1 MDERQGT
8 GMVADLIAVGTELLL
23 GNIANTDAQFLSEKL
38 SGLGITV
45 HHHTVVGDNPRRL
58 AQALETARGRADII
72 ITTGG
77 LGPTYDDLTK
87 QTICRTFGRELEL
100 HEDILEEIR
109 TWFRNKLGR
118 EMPEN
123 NVQQALLPV
132 GCVVFDNPVGTAPG
146 CAFLEGGVHVLML
159 PGPPFECRYMFEHR
173 AARYLEQL
181 TDGVIVSHEIKI
193 FGMGESS
200 VEEALREPMT
210 RSANPTLAPYAKL
223 NECMVRATAKAE
235 DREAAEAMLS
245 PLVKQVCETLG
256 DVVYGVDVDSLEAV
270 AFGLLREKGLTL
282 SAAESCTGGLVAK
295 RITDL
300 PGASAVFRGG
310 VVSYTNDVKAQVLGV
325 PEKLLE
331 AFGAVSEPVARAMA
345 ERCRMICGS
354 DLAVSVTGVAG
365 PDTDDRGNEVGTVY
379 IALASA
385 EGTVCQKLSCGKGRG
400 RDRVRS
406 AAASHVFDLLRR
418 YLTGLPV
425 GV

>member
-1 MDERQGT
+1 
-8 GMVADLIAVGTELLL
+8 MVAELIAVGTELLL

-45 HHHTVVGDNPRRL
+45 HHHTVVGDNPQRL

-146 CAFLEGGVHVLML
+146 CAFQEDGVHVLML

-235 DREAAEAMLS
+235 DREAAEAMLA
-245 PLVKQVCETLG
+245 PLVRQVRETLG

-270 AFGLLREKGLTL
+270 SSGLLREKGLTL

-325 PEKLLE
+325 PEELLE

-345 ERCRMICGS
+345 ERCRTICGS

>member
-1 MDERQGT
+1 
-8 GMVADLIAVGTELLL
+8 MVAELIAVGTELLL

-45 HHHTVVGDNPRRL
+45 HHHTVVGDNPQRL

-146 CAFLEGGVHVLML
+146 CAFLEDGVHVLML

-235 DREAAEAMLS
+235 DREAAEAMLA
-245 PLVKQVCETLG
+245 PLVRQVRETLG

-270 AFGLLREKGLTL
+270 ASGLLREKGLTL

-325 PEKLLE
+325 PEELLE
-331 AFGAVSEPVARAMA
+331 VFGAVSEPVARAMA
-345 ERCRMICGS
+345 ERCRTICGS

>member
-1 MDERQGT
+1 
-8 GMVADLIAVGTELLL
+8 MVAELIAVGTELLL

-45 HHHTVVGDNPRRL
+45 HHHTVVGDNPQRL

-146 CAFLEGGVHVLML
+146 CAFLEDGVHVLML

-173 AARYLEQL
+173 AARYLERL

-235 DREAAEAMLS
+235 DREAAEAMLA
-245 PLVKQVCETLG
+245 PLVRQVRETLG

-270 AFGLLREKGLTL
+270 ASGLLREKGLTL

-325 PEKLLE
+325 PEELLE
-331 AFGAVSEPVARAMA
+331 VFGAVSEPVARAMA
-345 ERCRMICGS
+345 ERCRTICGS